1 MMANLSSP
9 ALMTVWIPLMIGAA
23 YTGFVVFLTRRGS
36 VAPKTDGHLDA
47 VHLQESL
54 HTAFLARQRQ
64 LNKGG

>member
-1 MMANLSSP
+1 
-9 ALMTVWIPLMIGAA
+9 MTVWIPLMIGAA

-36 VAPKTDGHLDA
+36 GAPKIDGHLDA
-47 VHLQESL
+47 VHELQERL